1 MKKLLRDLWQAVAGG
16 QSMDFRRRSRDA
28 KDLAAP
34 IAAEQKAVDA
44 DFEAAIAAHQSGRL
58 SDAQAAYARIL
69 KIKPDHAPALHFLG
83 VSHSQEG
90 DLLQAEALIRR
101 SIAIQ
106 EQPEYF
112 SNLAMVLNR
121 QGRRDDAI
129 DAAFNALRLAPDN
142 VGPCVALADL
152 LLAAGRFKDAE
163 QHCRNALRFQPEDA
177 DIWFKLGLVL
187 SGLREDESAVE
198 AYRKVISLRPDHGL
212 ACNNLANL
220 LLGMKVY
227 NDAEAMYRKALQS
240 EPNNV
245 AVYCNLARLFYE
257 SGNHES
263 AEVECRRA
271 LSLQPDN
278 VQAHNI
284 LGSLLFKIGRAKEA
298 EAACRQATI
307 LQPDFLEAWIN
318 LGMILTSSGRDGEAE
333 DVQRK
338 ALLLGPDNPV
348 LHHNLALVL
357 VKRGCFAEAESAYRR
372 AMELDPDYAEAMSN
386 LASLLQ
392 DGGRLKE
399 AESMHRRAL
408 MLKPGSALIHYNFGR
423 LLLEMRKLSE
433 AEQAFSRVL
442 QLQPDVAEAYDSLGT
457 VFRDLGRFAEA
468 EEAYRKAIL
477 LQPGNAAILVNLGS
491 VLQAVER
498 YDEADACYQR
508 AMALDPGL
516 DLAHYNWGF
525 LRLAQQRFAEGWSG
539 YERRWKLKG
548 FNLLRHQSPQLP
560 WNGEPVRGESI
571 LLWQEQGIGDTLLYA
586 SMVPDLI
593 ELGMDV
599 IIECESR
606 LVPLFQRSFPA
617 VRVVTSSNPPHPV
630 TRQARWQSPF
640 GSLCR
645 ELRKDRDSFRK
656 PSAYLTP
663 DPDRVAEFR
672 RRYRAMGDGPVIGIS
687 WRSSNPK
694 VGFQKSLSLREWI
707 SILKLPNAV
716 LVNLQYGDCGEELAQ
731 LERETGIHVYQD
743 PLVDAM
749 KDLDVFSAQV
759 AAMDLV
765 LSTSNSTVHFAG
777 ALGVP
782 VWMFLPRG
790 GTALLWYWFLE
801 GNDSPWYSNLRIFRQ
816 EMPGDWGSTFSRV
829 GDALRQFVAVFNK

>member
-1 MKKLLRDLWQAVAGG
+1 MDLQHRHAEDRVAA
-16 QSMDFRRRSRDA
+16 M
-28 KDLAAP
+28 
-34 IAAEQKAVDA
+34 AAEQKTMDA
-44 DFEAAIAAHQSGRL
+44 DFETAMTAHQSGRL
-58 SDAQAAYARIL
+58 SEAQAAYARIL

-90 DLLQAEALIRR
+90 DFLQAEALICR

-112 SNLAMVLNR
+112 SNLAMVLDR

-129 DAAFNALRLAPDN
+129 DAALNALRLAPDN
-142 VGPCVALADL
+142 VGPCIALADL
-152 LLAAGRFKDAE
+152 LLKAGRLQDAE
-163 QHCRNALRFQPEDA
+163 LHCRNALRFQPEDA
-177 DIWFKLGLVL
+177 DVWFKLGLIL
-187 SGLREDESAVE
+187 SGLHKDESAVE

-220 LLGMKVY
+220 LLGMKAY
-227 NDAEAMYRKALQS
+227 DDAEAMYRKALQL
-240 EPNNV
+240 EPLNV

-263 AEVECRRA
+263 SEIECRRA
-271 LSLQPDN
+271 LSLQPDY
-278 VQAHNI
+278 VQAHNT
-284 LGSLLFKIGRAKEA
+284 LGSLLFRMGRSKEA
-298 EAACRQATI
+298 EEACRQATI
-307 LQPDFLEAWIN
+307 LKPDYLEAWIN
-318 LGMILTSSGRDGEAE
+318 LGMILASSGHDEEAE
-333 DVQRK
+333 AAQRK
-338 ALLLGPDNPV
+338 ALSLDPENSM
-348 LHHNLALVL
+348 LHHNLAQLL
-357 VKRGCFAEAESAYRR
+357 VKRGCIAEGESAYRR
-372 AMELDPDYAEAMSN
+372 ALELTPDFAEAMSN

-392 DGGRLKE
+392 DGGRLTE
-399 AESMHRRAL
+399 AEALHRKAL
-408 MLKPGSALIHYNFGR
+408 VLRPDSALIHYNSGR
-423 LLLEMRKLSE
+423 LLFERGKLSE

-457 VFRDLGRFAEA
+457 VFRDCGRFFEA
-468 EEAYRKAIL
+468 EEAYRKAIS
-477 LQPGNAAILVNLGS
+477 LQPGNAGALVNLGS

-498 YDEADACYQR
+498 HIEAEDCYNR
-508 AMALDPGL
+508 ALFLDPGL
-516 DLAHYNWGF
+516 DLAHYNLG
-525 LRLAQQRFAEGWSG
+525 LLCLAQQRFSEGWSG

-548 FNLLRHQSPQLP
+548 FNLLRHQSPQVK
-560 WNGEPVRGESI
+560 WNGEPVRGDSL

-593 ELGMDV
+593 ELGMEV

-617 VRVVTSSNPPHPV
+617 VRVVTSSNPPHPI

-672 RRYRAMGDGPVIGIS
+672 RCYRAMGDGPVIGIS

-694 VGFQKSLSLREWI
+694 VGFQKSLSLMEWI

-716 LVNLQYGDCGEELAQ
+716 LVNLQYGDCREELAQ
-731 LERETGIHVYQD
+731 LERETGIYVHQD

-782 VWMFLPRG
+782 VWMLLPRG

-801 GNDSPWYSNLRIFRQ
+801 GNDSPWYPKLRIFRQ
-816 EMPGDWGSTFSRV
+816 ELPGDWGSTLSRV